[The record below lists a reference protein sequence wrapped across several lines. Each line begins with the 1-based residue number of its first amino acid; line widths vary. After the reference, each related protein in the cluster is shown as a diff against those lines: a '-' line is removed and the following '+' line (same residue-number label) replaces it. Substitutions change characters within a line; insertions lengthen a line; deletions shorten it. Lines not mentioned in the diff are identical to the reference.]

1 MAGRKGLQMQSEL
14 NRPAML
20 AAAHGSAGEL
30 DECGHCGKPQS
41 YAGEHAECVDCGDV
55 TCDDC
60 LVHGFYAPGWSN
72 GDFHCPTCAIKR
84 ASPNDP
90 SSPMTATQE
99 TLELPEP
106 LAGQSLGAAPCSATV
121 EKPHKVH
128 VWVCG
133 HYCGPY
139 EFATAE
145 EADADYEYR
154 KGFRVIGCY
163 YRRESPNAE
172 PSGGAQQSL

>member
-1 MAGRKGLQMQSEL
+1 MNPVTMARTQEGHHPQRLVGRVSCEWENCQSKPTQQHEVT
-14 NRPAML
+14 NRKYCTSHARCF
-20 AAAHGSAGEL
+20 SAW
-30 DECGHCGKPQS
+30 
-41 YAGEHAECVDCGDV
+41 AF
-55 TCDDC
+55 
-60 LVHGFYAPGWSN
+60 LVPI
-72 GDFHCPTCAIKR
+72 T
-84 ASPNDP
+84 PNDP
-90 SSPMTATQE
+90 SSPMNAPQE
-99 TLELPEP
+99 TLELHEP

-154 KGFRVIGCY
+154 KGFRVLGCY
-163 YRRESPNAE
+163 YRRESPNE
-172 PSGGAQQSL
+172 KLTDSRP